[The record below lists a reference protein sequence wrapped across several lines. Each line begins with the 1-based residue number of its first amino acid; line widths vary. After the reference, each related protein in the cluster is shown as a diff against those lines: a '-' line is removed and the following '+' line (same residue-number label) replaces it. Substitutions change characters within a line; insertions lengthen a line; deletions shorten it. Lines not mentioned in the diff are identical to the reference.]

1 MWAVIAWENK
11 IQIIDSMN
19 ESAIAFTCHHTD
31 STIQEKIQDS
41 IFSKAVNSVLVS
53 RQSSGSC
60 MILGL
65 ACLPL
70 VLVFHLTGSKFLSSF
85 FVLPFVQKAFIT
97 GLDCREV
104 PKVCAMISLS
114 TAVFDSQNVNLH
126 QNVSYYLNLNL
137 KELMLMIITRN

>member
-1 MWAVIAWENK
+1 
-11 IQIIDSMN
+11 
-19 ESAIAFTCHHTD
+19 
-31 STIQEKIQDS
+31 
-41 IFSKAVNSVLVS
+41 
-53 RQSSGSC
+53 

-104 PKVCAMISLS
+104 PKVCAMISLR
-114 TAVFDSQNVNLH
+114 TTVFDSQNVNLETSLPQDFATSTSPETEFFATEAFLSDD
-126 QNVSYYLNLNL
+126 QNFDA
-137 KELMLMIITRN
+137 